1 LKEALKVFKQTGALK
16 QGHFR
21 LTSGL
26 HSATYFQCAL
36 VLQFPEHCAYLARHI
51 VDYFKDRQIDVV
63 VAPAIGG
70 IVIGQEVAR
79 QLNCRIIFCERED
92 GQMKL
97 RRGFSI
103 SPGENVLV
111 CEDVVT
117 TGGSVFEVI
126 GVVKNNQAN
135 LVGVG
140 FIVDRSGGKVNFD
153 TDQYAVVKMKVET
166 FSEKE
171 CPLCKQEIAIDKP
184 GSRT

>member
-1 LKEALKVFKQTGALK
+1 MKDVLKIFSDTGALK

-36 VLQFPEHCAYLARHI
+36 VLQYPEHCKYLAEQI
-51 VDYFKDRQIDVV
+51 VNHFQGSRIDVV
-63 VAPAIGG
+63 VAPAVGG
-70 IVIGQEVAR
+70 IVIGQEVGR
-79 QLNCRIIFCERED
+79 QLNGRTIFCERENVH
-92 GQMKL
+92 MKL
-97 RRGFSI
+97 RRGFSL

-126 GVVKNNQAN
+126 DVVKKSQAN

-140 FIVDRSGGKVNFD
+140 FIVDRSGGQVDFNAN
-153 TDQYAVVKMKVET
+153 QYAVVKMDVET
-166 FSEKE
+166 FQEKE
-171 CPLCKQEIAIDKP
+171 CHLCKQGLPIDKP
-184 GSRT
+184 GSR